1 MLWGAISMS
10 DETNE
15 IAIRLGSAFSV
26 LANEFLPA
34 ATEALGRSTK
44 EITFGCTV
52 HLKQEQ
58 GVITGRIKA
67 HEPKIPTPA
76 VEPIHFVLNRD
87 GGSGLLSFL
96 FSGSL
101 GEMKKELANRDV
113 GPGDE

>member
-1 MLWGAISMS
+1 MS
-10 DETNE
+10 EDTNE

-76 VEPIHFVLNRD
+76 VEPIHFVLNRNVD
-87 GGSGLLSFL
+87 SGQLSFL

-101 GEMKKELANRDV
+101 KEMKKEIDNRDV
-113 GPGDE
+113 VPGEDD